1 LLERGADV
9 NQRCE
14 SDHAC
19 PIHFAAGS
27 GQLEIVRFLAD
38 GGADLEAAD
47 NDHQLNVLGWATSL
61 GRCHEKVARFLLSRG
76 ARMTLWSAIALD
88 DVAAVRDLVSRDP
101 SLLQARMSRNEYHR
115 TPLHHAV
122 YCNRPEMVT
131 LLLELGA
138 DPHARDSLGLG
149 SAGAGDA
156 STEKAI
162 LARLEGA
169 GNEVTL
175 ADALALG
182 KMDEA
187 ERLLAAAPDCIRP
200 GGSETALF
208 VHAVCRKDWRAA
220 EWLLAR
226 GADINAMAEVYECPA
241 TALHFAIE
249 SAPAERIRWLLDEG
263 ADPSIRDGKHHSDAQ
278 GWAKYFDRPD
288 VVKMIG
294 EHSPDG

>member
-1 LLERGADV
+1 
-9 NQRCE
+9 
-14 SDHAC
+14 
-19 PIHFAAGS
+19 
-27 GQLEIVRFLAD
+27 
-38 GGADLEAAD
+38 
-47 NDHQLNVLGWATSL
+47 
-61 GRCHEKVARFLLSRG
+61 
-76 ARMTLWSAIALD
+76 
-88 DVAAVRDLVSRDP
+88 
-101 SLLQARMSRNEYHR
+101 
-115 TPLHHAV
+115 
-122 YCNRPEMVT
+122 
-131 LLLELGA
+131 
-138 DPHARDSLGLG
+138 
-149 SAGAGDA
+149 
-156 STEKAI
+156 
-162 LARLEGA
+162 
-169 GNEVTL
+169 VTL

-187 ERLLAAAPDCIRP
+187 ERLLDAAPDCIRP

-208 VHAVCRKDWRAA
+208 VHAVCRRDWRAA